1 MSLILRL
8 TGNTVK
14 AVGRTVKIENYI
26 DRVTRFQPKGFEH
39 SEKYEEGTWDGWIHL
54 YDARNGT
61 FPYGL
66 LNDVIDM
73 LCAEEVDFTI
83 DDQRSFRSF
92 DPLPAIRIPSL
103 RDYQTEAMIKAIEVK
118 RGVICLPT
126 GSGKTR
132 TAIAIIARLRL
143 PALFFVHK
151 KELLYQTKTALEQEF
166 KTKIGQVGDGV
177 VDLQPITVVMVQ
189 TASRLPQELFRDYGV
204 AIFDECHHCPA
215 ESTLEIARELH
226 CEYVIGLS
234 VNGDTIVP
242 IKTPEGE
249 KLIRIS
255 DLVPDK
261 SEGYTSLHN
270 VETLSFNK
278 AGKIH
283 WTKLRGVHIHKNSK
297 PLLKMRLKN
306 GKEIHTTEHHS
317 IFCLSPDGKIDCIPA
332 SRLKKGD
339 YVVTPLKT
347 PHTPSHKQYI
357 DVIKVLLMS
366 GINLKNFYA
375 YGAHLPKA
383 SKIGNPKVRYD
394 WRLRNH
400 LPLNIIQKVG
410 LLCDNPKELRIGKV
424 SKIVSKIA
432 LEHIS
437 YLFGLFTADGWI
449 DNRRIGFAIEQNPVK
464 INKICDLITRSF
476 GIKPTINKTKHKSV
490 EIHVNSAVIAA
501 LFRAL
506 GFKNGARTKEIPSII
521 YSLNRKNL
529 SHFMEGYI
537 DGDGHITNKR
547 NRDACYITT
556 TSRHLCQG
564 ILHILSKFG
573 EPAGIGL
580 RQSIS
585 PQDGSLHGD
594 VYSVYFS
601 LFASKI
607 VEREIGIKTHNYSEP
622 KYRLIP
628 IVDKLSKLLQMVED
642 RRGCHR
648 TRLPRI
654 NKMQL
659 LTGEHRRISRR
670 TLEALIIRLKHQ
682 RTLSAEDEKILRIL
696 IATDLSFV
704 EIKSITKTKTE
715 KMVYDLSTQYG
726 NFIGN
731 GICCHNSATPRREDG
746 KEMLIWAATGPICK
760 NVSTSE
766 LIERKFLAKPYI
778 DYIEVKAI
786 PIGYHTKYQ
795 EVYKKAIVNND
806 ERNGKIALKAVELAA
821 LGKTYIHVRQI
832 AHGKTLTAL
841 INDALPDGYPK
852 AEFIYGQDTSKTRQR
867 VINSFRRK
875 DLRIMVSTLLGEG
888 MDLPEMYALIL
899 ASGGLSRTFV
909 QQVFGRVLRGSV
921 HKVVEFWDVRDVCT
935 YLYDHFLERVR
946 FYKSEPAFVLSPK
959 LEKIEVPSEKE
970 K

>member
-151 KELLYQTKTALEQEF
+151 KELLYQTKDTLEKEF
-166 KTKIGQVGDGV
+166 KTKIGQVGDGET
-177 VDLQPITVVMVQ
+177 DIQPITVAMVQ

-204 AIFDECHHCPA
+204 AIFDECHHAPA
-215 ESTLEIARELH
+215 DTVYDIAKELH
-226 CEYVIGLS
+226 CEYVIGL
-234 VNGDTIVP
+234 
-242 IKTPEGE
+242 
-249 KLIRIS
+249 
-255 DLVPDK
+255 
-261 SEGYTSLHN
+261 
-270 VETLSFNK
+270 
-278 AGKIH
+278 
-283 WTKLRGVHIHKNSK
+283 
-297 PLLKMRLKN
+297 
-306 GKEIHTTEHHS
+306 
-317 IFCLSPDGKIDCIPA
+317 
-332 SRLKKGD
+332 
-339 YVVTPLKT
+339 
-347 PHTPSHKQYI
+347 
-357 DVIKVLLMS
+357 
-366 GINLKNFYA
+366 
-375 YGAHLPKA
+375 
-383 SKIGNPKVRYD
+383 
-394 WRLRNH
+394 
-400 LPLNIIQKVG
+400 
-410 LLCDNPKELRIGKV
+410 
-424 SKIVSKIA
+424 
-432 LEHIS
+432 
-437 YLFGLFTADGWI
+437 
-449 DNRRIGFAIEQNPVK
+449 
-464 INKICDLITRSF
+464 
-476 GIKPTINKTKHKSV
+476 
-490 EIHVNSAVIAA
+490 
-501 LFRAL
+501 
-506 GFKNGARTKEIPSII
+506 
-521 YSLNRKNL
+521 
-529 SHFMEGYI
+529 
-537 DGDGHITNKR
+537 
-547 NRDACYITT
+547 
-556 TSRHLCQG
+556 
-564 ILHILSKFG
+564 
-573 EPAGIGL
+573 
-580 RQSIS
+580 
-585 PQDGSLHGD
+585 
-594 VYSVYFS
+594 
-601 LFASKI
+601 
-607 VEREIGIKTHNYSEP
+607 
-622 KYRLIP
+622 
-628 IVDKLSKLLQMVED
+628 
-642 RRGCHR
+642 
-648 TRLPRI
+648 
-654 NKMQL
+654 
-659 LTGEHRRISRR
+659 
-670 TLEALIIRLKHQ
+670 
-682 RTLSAEDEKILRIL
+682 
-696 IATDLSFV
+696 
-704 EIKSITKTKTE
+704 
-715 KMVYDLSTQYG
+715 
-726 NFIGN
+726 
-731 GICCHNSATPRREDG
+731 SATPRREDG

-760 NVSTSE
+760 NISTSE

-821 LGKTYIHVRQI
+821 LGKTYVHVRQI
-832 AHGKTLTAL
+832 AQGKTLTSL

-852 AEFIYGQDTSKTRQR
+852 AEFIYGQDSSKTRQR

-959 LEKIEVPSEKE
+959 LEKIEVPPEKE
-970 K
+970 E

>member
-151 KELLYQTKTALEQEF
+151 KELLYQTKDTLEKEF
-166 KTKIGQVGDGV
+166 KTKIGQVGDGET
-177 VDLQPITVVMVQ
+177 DIQPITVAMVQ

-204 AIFDECHHCPA
+204 AIFDECLPGNVMITMSNGIAKRIDAITIGDSVASYSHDRTVIEPNLVTQIYCTARTEILKITLANGMVLKVTPDHKIWNGHEYCKASSLNTNDALYCVGRYVNAETSNCMPGMQKNLLGRFEPIPTSEDQTRSPSKAIRLPDMYPGVRKPLRARRTYANGPHDTEGKTKVLPENETHHKENKLGKKPTGRLQETLQKAKHTATESWKSKLERRNTHQNLEQDSTREQQEGMLLLPWSLGSQNRCSSQRRRLEKQPGGKSINNMQVVSRKHASRRSNNDIKRRAISYSKIEDKRTFKIYPSTIVSITKEIKIPPEIVYDISVEKNHNFIANGILVSNCHHAPA
-215 ESTLEIARELH
+215 DTVFDIAKELH
-226 CEYVIGLS
+226 CEYVIGL
-234 VNGDTIVP
+234 
-242 IKTPEGE
+242 
-249 KLIRIS
+249 
-255 DLVPDK
+255 
-261 SEGYTSLHN
+261 
-270 VETLSFNK
+270 
-278 AGKIH
+278 
-283 WTKLRGVHIHKNSK
+283 
-297 PLLKMRLKN
+297 
-306 GKEIHTTEHHS
+306 
-317 IFCLSPDGKIDCIPA
+317 
-332 SRLKKGD
+332 
-339 YVVTPLKT
+339 
-347 PHTPSHKQYI
+347 
-357 DVIKVLLMS
+357 
-366 GINLKNFYA
+366 
-375 YGAHLPKA
+375 
-383 SKIGNPKVRYD
+383 
-394 WRLRNH
+394 
-400 LPLNIIQKVG
+400 
-410 LLCDNPKELRIGKV
+410 
-424 SKIVSKIA
+424 
-432 LEHIS
+432 
-437 YLFGLFTADGWI
+437 
-449 DNRRIGFAIEQNPVK
+449 
-464 INKICDLITRSF
+464 
-476 GIKPTINKTKHKSV
+476 
-490 EIHVNSAVIAA
+490 
-501 LFRAL
+501 
-506 GFKNGARTKEIPSII
+506 
-521 YSLNRKNL
+521 
-529 SHFMEGYI
+529 
-537 DGDGHITNKR
+537 
-547 NRDACYITT
+547 
-556 TSRHLCQG
+556 
-564 ILHILSKFG
+564 
-573 EPAGIGL
+573 
-580 RQSIS
+580 
-585 PQDGSLHGD
+585 
-594 VYSVYFS
+594 
-601 LFASKI
+601 
-607 VEREIGIKTHNYSEP
+607 
-622 KYRLIP
+622 
-628 IVDKLSKLLQMVED
+628 
-642 RRGCHR
+642 
-648 TRLPRI
+648 
-654 NKMQL
+654 
-659 LTGEHRRISRR
+659 
-670 TLEALIIRLKHQ
+670 
-682 RTLSAEDEKILRIL
+682 
-696 IATDLSFV
+696 
-704 EIKSITKTKTE
+704 
-715 KMVYDLSTQYG
+715 
-726 NFIGN
+726 
-731 GICCHNSATPRREDG
+731 SATPRREDG

-821 LGKTYIHVRQI
+821 LGKVYVHVRQV
-832 AHGKTLTAL
+832 AHGITLTSL

-852 AEFIYGQDTSKTRQR
+852 AEFIYGQDSSKTRQR

-935 YLYDHFLERVR
+935 YLFEHFLERVR

-959 LEKIEVPSEKE
+959 LEKIEVPPEKE
-970 K
+970 E

>member
-39 SEKYEEGTWDGWIHL
+39 SEKFEEGTWDGWIHL
-54 YDARNGT
+54 YDARTGT

-83 DDQRSFRSF
+83 DDQRSFRAF
-92 DPLPAIRIPSL
+92 DPLPAIRSPSL

-132 TAIAIIARLRL
+132 TAIAIISKLRL

-151 KELLYQTKTALEQEF
+151 KELLYQTKATLEQEF
-166 KTKIGQVGDGV
+166 KTKIGQVGDGQT
-177 VDLQPITVVMVQ
+177 DIQPITVAMVQ

-204 AIFDECHHCPA
+204 AIFDECHHAPA
-215 ESTLEIARELH
+215 DTVYDIAKELH
-226 CEYVIGLS
+226 CEYVIGL
-234 VNGDTIVP
+234 
-242 IKTPEGE
+242 
-249 KLIRIS
+249 
-255 DLVPDK
+255 
-261 SEGYTSLHN
+261 
-270 VETLSFNK
+270 
-278 AGKIH
+278 
-283 WTKLRGVHIHKNSK
+283 
-297 PLLKMRLKN
+297 
-306 GKEIHTTEHHS
+306 
-317 IFCLSPDGKIDCIPA
+317 
-332 SRLKKGD
+332 
-339 YVVTPLKT
+339 
-347 PHTPSHKQYI
+347 
-357 DVIKVLLMS
+357 
-366 GINLKNFYA
+366 
-375 YGAHLPKA
+375 
-383 SKIGNPKVRYD
+383 
-394 WRLRNH
+394 
-400 LPLNIIQKVG
+400 
-410 LLCDNPKELRIGKV
+410 
-424 SKIVSKIA
+424 
-432 LEHIS
+432 
-437 YLFGLFTADGWI
+437 
-449 DNRRIGFAIEQNPVK
+449 
-464 INKICDLITRSF
+464 
-476 GIKPTINKTKHKSV
+476 
-490 EIHVNSAVIAA
+490 
-501 LFRAL
+501 
-506 GFKNGARTKEIPSII
+506 
-521 YSLNRKNL
+521 
-529 SHFMEGYI
+529 
-537 DGDGHITNKR
+537 
-547 NRDACYITT
+547 
-556 TSRHLCQG
+556 
-564 ILHILSKFG
+564 
-573 EPAGIGL
+573 
-580 RQSIS
+580 
-585 PQDGSLHGD
+585 
-594 VYSVYFS
+594 
-601 LFASKI
+601 
-607 VEREIGIKTHNYSEP
+607 
-622 KYRLIP
+622 
-628 IVDKLSKLLQMVED
+628 
-642 RRGCHR
+642 
-648 TRLPRI
+648 
-654 NKMQL
+654 
-659 LTGEHRRISRR
+659 
-670 TLEALIIRLKHQ
+670 
-682 RTLSAEDEKILRIL
+682 
-696 IATDLSFV
+696 
-704 EIKSITKTKTE
+704 
-715 KMVYDLSTQYG
+715 
-726 NFIGN
+726 
-731 GICCHNSATPRREDG
+731 SATPRREDG

-832 AHGKTLTAL
+832 AHGKTLVSL